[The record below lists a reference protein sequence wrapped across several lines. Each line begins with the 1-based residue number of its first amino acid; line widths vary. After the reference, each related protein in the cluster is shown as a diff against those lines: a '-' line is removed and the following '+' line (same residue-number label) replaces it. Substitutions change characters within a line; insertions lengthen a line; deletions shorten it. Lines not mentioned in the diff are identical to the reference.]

1 MRARSGKW
9 NLPFRASIRS
19 IRRGWHRP
27 LALLWRKAL
36 NFDHVVAV
44 TGSCGKSTTTKL
56 IARVLSDQAP
66 TQSGVGVNTTRA
78 IAKSILRARR
88 NDRYL
93 VQEVSGH
100 EAGAISTAAAFL
112 KHDVAVVTT
121 VGTDHRKSF
130 GGTEG
135 IAAEKGNL
143 VALLPEHGI
152 AVLNADD
159 PLVAAM
165 ATRTTARVITFG
177 ASSEADIRVLSHR
190 SAFPGRLS
198 LTVTNGEQTTE
209 VKTRLLGSRWVTAVI
224 AAIACGRSI
233 GIDLDACIRA
243 VEAIE
248 PAHGR
253 DSVHS
258 IPNGATIVLDTVK
271 APLWTI
277 ASSLDIVRS
286 AIATRRTIVLG
297 TLSDYTGSSGK
308 KYRDVA
314 RDALEAADRVVFV
327 GKNSGRVQKEAN
339 ENPGRLWAFDVAKQ
353 ARDFLRRNAMPG
365 EFIYVKGSGIDHLER
380 ILYDWQSPV
389 RCWVN
394 DCQKSF
400 SCDFCKRLYPD
411 ARTRRT
417 GFNPDAPSAD
427 NDIAV

>member
-1 MRARSGKW
+1 MRSM
-9 NLPFRASIRS
+9 
-19 IRRGWHRP
+19 RRGWHQP
-27 LALLWRKAL
+27 FAFLWRKAL
-36 NFDHVVAV
+36 NFDHVIAV
-44 TGSCGKSTTTKL
+44 TGSCGKSTTTTL
-56 IARVLSDQAP
+56 IARMLSDQAL
-66 TQSGVGVNTTRA
+66 TQAGVGVNTTRA

-100 EAGAISTAAAFL
+100 ENGAIAAAAAFL

-121 VGTDHRKSF
+121 VGTDHRRSF
-130 GGTEG
+130 GGMAG

-143 VALLPEHGI
+143 VALLPEYGI

-165 ATRTTARVITFG
+165 ATRTKARVVTFG
-177 ASSEADIRVLSHR
+177 ASNEADIRVLSQG
-190 SAFPGRLS
+190 SAFPDRLS
-198 LTVTNGEQTTE
+198 LMITDGETTAE
-209 VKTRLLGSRWVTAVI
+209 VRTRLLGSRWVTAVL
-224 AAIACGRSI
+224 AAVACGRAI
-233 GIDLDACIRA
+233 GINLDACIRA

-248 PAHGR
+248 PTHGR

-258 IPNGATIVLDTVK
+258 IPNGPTIVLDTVK

-286 AIATRRTIVLG
+286 AKVKRRTIVIG
-297 TLSDYTGSSGK
+297 TISDYPGASGK
-308 KYRDVA
+308 KYRAVA
-314 RDALEAADRVVFV
+314 RDALEAADRVLFV
-327 GKNSGRVQKEAN
+327 GKNIGRVQKEAN
-339 ENPGRLWAFDVAKQ
+339 DNPGRLWIFAVAEQ
-353 ARDFLRRNAMPG
+353 AYDFLRSNALPG
-365 EFIYVKGSGIDHLER
+365 ELIYVKASGIDHLER
-380 ILYDWQSPV
+380 FLYDWQSPV
-389 RCWVN
+389 KCWVS

-417 GFNPDAPSAD
+417 GFNPDATSAG